1 MNKILGMQFVVIQN
15 IPSPYRIHLFRVLQ
29 QELNERGVNLHVH
42 FMARGHAERPI
53 AWRNPDLPFPHTYWR
68 DVGLKTHHWNPALI
82 FSLLINRK
90 ADYLLVGSS
99 WDTFTGICAS
109 LFARRKVGI
118 LWTEGNTKTP
128 GRLTGML
135 GCFKRKVMSCYE
147 YVAVPG
153 QEGIGYVALHQ
164 QRTPRQMPKPVL
176 LPNLIDESRFRVR
189 AMWTNNEIFS
199 ARKRLGVHTSER
211 LAVCPARFEPVK
223 GLVEFFSKI
232 PVKVLRGWKIL
243 VVGEGTQKARF
254 KSVIRDRGLADQI
267 IILNYVPY
275 EEMPILYAA
284 SDLFLLP
291 SVYDSNPLSVVEA
304 MHSGLPL
311 LLSKQ
316 VGNYP
321 EALLAGATG
330 WGFSPFDDEEIRL
343 SSELA
348 FGASFSQLQQYGQ
361 AAKEQAEK
369 VWGSESAIREF
380 ADRLGIPKKNN
391 RNALIQNNNS

>member
-1 MNKILGMQFVVIQN
+1 
-15 IPSPYRIHLFRVLQ
+15 
-29 QELNERGVNLHVH
+29 
-42 FMARGHAERPI
+42 
-53 AWRNPDLPFPHTYWR
+53 
-68 DVGLKTHHWNPALI
+68 
-82 FSLLINRK
+82 
-90 ADYLLVGSS
+90 
-99 WDTFTGICAS
+99 
-109 LFARRKVGI
+109 
-118 LWTEGNTKTP
+118 
-128 GRLTGML
+128 
-135 GCFKRKVMSCYE
+135 
-147 YVAVPG
+147 
-153 QEGIGYVALHQ
+153 
-164 QRTPRQMPKPVL
+164 
-176 LPNLIDESRFRVR
+176 
-189 AMWTNNEIFS
+189 MWTNNEIFS